1 VPLQPRSTSAGGW
14 TGNWRKRWPCGS
26 WRSIRWAAVSATSLV
41 DIWGLA
47 RPLQTALV
55 SAVSFAVGAALPL
68 GLTVLALMGSDTG
81 DGADGQMVGA
91 GGR

>member
-1 VPLQPRSTSAGGW
+1 VAVRLMAVDPL
-14 TGNWRKRWPCGS
+14 GS
-26 WRSIRWAAVSATSLV
+26 RVRDELGRHL
-41 DIWGLA
+41 GLA

-55 SAVSFAVGAALPL
+55 SAVSLAVGAALPL

-81 DGADGQMVGA
+81 DGADGQLVGA

>member
-1 VPLQPRSTSAGGW
+1 
-14 TGNWRKRWPCGS
+14 
-26 WRSIRWAAVSATSLV
+26 LV

-81 DGADGQMVGA
+81 DGADGQLVSA
-91 GGR
+91 GGRVTWKRISPRWS